1 MPEIIADLETTV
13 VSPQH
18 VEYYVQVVGEQMSS
32 GIWEAWLEFVPLDDT
47 LTVLITKTETTQ
59 STREDVVRWSETL
72 TATDVQG
79 AFAGAV
85 QPRGGRTL
93 VRRYVTTAT
102 AVLAPFD
109 PFERLPLLGKAAL
122 RARLRTL
129 SRPELLAIIR
139 KYDLNPARTSL
150 TRLSDSQLAT
160 FIVTAVEV
168 QTVQG
173 RH

>member
-13 VSPQH
+13 VSPQRI
-18 VEYYVQVVGEQMSS
+18 EYYVQVVGEQLSS
-32 GIWEAWLEFVPLDDT
+32 GMWESWLEFVPLDDT
-47 LTVLITKTETTQ
+47 LNVLITKTATTQ
-59 STREDVVRWSETL
+59 STREDVVHWSETL
-72 TATDVQG
+72 TMTYLQG
-79 AFAGAV
+79 AFDRAV

-102 AVLAPFD
+102 DVLAPFD
-109 PFERLPLLGKAAL
+109 PFELLPLLGKAAL
-122 RARLRTL
+122 RARLRPL
-129 SRPELLAIIR
+129 SRPELLAMIR
-139 KYDLNPARTSL
+139 KYDLNPARKSL